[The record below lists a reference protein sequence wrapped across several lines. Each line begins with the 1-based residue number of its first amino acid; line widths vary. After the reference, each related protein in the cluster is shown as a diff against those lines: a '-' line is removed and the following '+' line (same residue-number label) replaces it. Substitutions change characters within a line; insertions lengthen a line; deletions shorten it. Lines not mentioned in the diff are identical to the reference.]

1 MTKYC
6 VKKSIKQ
13 NLFRVFI
20 QMKKTIIK
28 INGIQFKDQNNIH
41 YQYTY
46 NDIEN
51 QKYRAK
57 TATLVK

>member
-1 MTKYC
+1 
-6 VKKSIKQ
+6 
-13 NLFRVFI
+13 
-20 QMKKTIIK
+20 MKKTIIK

-46 NDIEN
+46 NDIKN